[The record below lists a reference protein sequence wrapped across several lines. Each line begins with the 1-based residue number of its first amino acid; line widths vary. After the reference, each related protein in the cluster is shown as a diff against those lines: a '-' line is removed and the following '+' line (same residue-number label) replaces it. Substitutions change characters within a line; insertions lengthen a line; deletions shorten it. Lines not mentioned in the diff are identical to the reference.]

1 MHQILSFTW
10 QVYFKY
16 TIIQLWAIELHLL
29 YNELHLK
36 SRKRLK
42 TKFTNVKKTYNKW
55 GEIKIDINNLIFEPC
70 QVKDVIGLNGFK
82 NKGLVSFVANDSK
95 GILPHEIPNG
105 SFIFVR
111 PEDDYNIGDFIVVYK
126 NEPLDKDFK
135 IKKAEEKEPLYFGR
149 IIMTAKSFLKEDL

>member
-1 MHQILSFTW
+1 
-10 QVYFKY
+10 
-16 TIIQLWAIELHLL
+16 
-29 YNELHLK
+29 
-36 SRKRLK
+36 
-42 TKFTNVKKTYNKW
+42 
-55 GEIKIDINNLIFEPC
+55 LIFEPC